1 MKDKS
6 YDFKGWATKSNI
18 LVSDGVIIHSDAFA
32 KNDGSQV
39 PLVWNHQRNSPDNIL
54 GHVDLIQHGE
64 GTYAYGHFNDSESA
78 KAAKT
83 ALEHGDISAMSIGAN
98 HIKRIGNKVVGG
110 NIFEVSLVVAGANPG
125 ALIEEVVTH
134 SEEDGETAIV
144 YNGLLI
150 HSATDEEPDDK
161 EPDMTTDTTGVD
173 NTKAQE
179 PTSMEDVFNG
189 MTDEQLDA
197 VNSLVEAITDGE
209 EEGAQDM
216 QHNAF
221 SDAQGAQ
228 EPQDLL
234 THADLTNVL
243 IAARD
248 NGTTFKQAL
257 QDSGII
263 EHADE
268 AGNSVSNISELFPE
282 PHNQNTPPQQ
292 IVDPHTGTEQ
302 IIAGVSRSPFSRV
315 KNMWTD
321 LTDMTD
327 EQARAKGYI
336 KGSEKLDSVIKV
348 AKRSTTPTL
357 IYIKN
362 KLDRQDIIDI
372 TDFNVV
378 PWMQGILLQK
388 LKQELARAILV
399 GDGRTDTDKNKIND
413 DNIRP
418 ILSDDDFYT
427 LKVTTAGLAS
437 FVEDV
442 KLNMGDLLG
451 TGGKTLYINPK
462 TLTRLTLMKDGV
474 GSYLFGGNVPSE
486 AALASVLGVSSVQA
500 TTFLAPG
507 QVLVGNIA
515 DYQVGNTKG
524 GEITNFDD
532 FDIDFNQYK
541 YLTETYLSGALINPK
556 SFLAVTI
563 TDPITVPAFVIQNN
577 QVNYKAPTA

>member
-1 MKDKS
+1 MSNKS

-32 KNDGSQV
+32 KNDNTQV

-64 GTYAYGHFNDSESA
+64 GTYAYGHFNDSENA

-98 HIKRIGNKVVGG
+98 HIKRLGNKVVSG

-134 SEEDGETAIV
+134 GDDEGETAIV

-161 EPDMTTDTTGVD
+161 EPDMTTPDET
-173 NTKAQE
+173 QE
-179 PTSMEDVFNG
+179 QSVEEIFNN
-189 MTDEQLDA
+189 MTPEQLDA
-197 VNSLVEAITDGE
+197 VDALVEALTDE
-209 EEGAQDM
+209 EPDEGDDM

-221 SDAQGAQ
+221 SDALGAQ
-228 EPQDLL
+228 DTTILQHSDLNNAL
-234 THADLTNVL
+234 FM
-243 IAARD
+243 ARD
-248 NGTTFKQAL
+248 NGMTLKAAL
-257 QDSGII
+257 EQTGVM

-268 AGNSVSNISELFPE
+268 TTGNSVSNISELFPE

-336 KGSEKLDSVIKV
+336 KGSEKVDAVIKV

-399 GDGRTDTDKNKIND
+399 GDGRADTDKNKIND

-418 ILSDDDFYT
+418 IISDDNFYT
-427 LKVTTAGLAS
+427 LKTTTAGLGS

-442 KLNMGDLLG
+442 KLAMGDLLG
-451 TGGKTLYINPK
+451 SGGKTLYINPK
-462 TLTRLTLMKDGV
+462 TLTRLTLMKNGV

-500 TTFLAPG
+500 TTFLTPG
-507 QVLVGNIA
+507 QVLIGNIA
-515 DYQVGNTKG
+515 DYQLGNTKG

-541 YLTETYLSGALINPK
+541 YLTETYLSGALTNPK

-563 TDPITVPAFVIQNN
+563 TDPITVPNFVIKNEQT
-577 QVNYKAPTA
+577 NYVAPTQAPSA